1 MTHWSCV
8 FMSAVVLSSLAMQ
21 AQAQAQEVPVT
32 GKEIQDNWVGK
43 TLVGTAANGAPVTM
57 VLSASGTA
65 TLSAGS
71 TNDSGTWRAVENG
84 YCTTWKTIRAGQE
97 RCFTTRR
104 SGSKVIVLNPDG
116 SVSGQFHEIK

>member
-1 MTHWSCV
+1 MNPMFRAFMCV
-8 FMSAVVLSSLAMQ
+8 LALSSLGMH
-21 AQAQAQEVPVT
+21 AQAQEVSVT

-43 TLVGTAANGAPVTM
+43 TLLGTAANGAPVTM
-57 VLSASGTA
+57 VLSADGTA

-71 TNDSGTWRAVENG
+71 TNDFGTWRAAENG

-104 SGSKVIVLNPDG
+104 SGSKVTVLNPDG

>member
-1 MTHWSCV
+1 MSRTSCI
-8 FMSAVVLSSLAMQ
+8 FTFAIVLSSVVMPV
-21 AQAQAQEVPVT
+21 QAQEVAVT

-43 TLVGTAANGAPVTM
+43 TLFGTSANGASVTM
-57 VLSASGTA
+57 KLSADGTA
-65 TLSAGS
+65 TLVAGS
-71 TNDSGTWRAVENG
+71 ANDLGTWRVSENG

-116 SVSGQFHEIK
+116 SASGQFHEIK